1 MQLFRTSPEAGLKK
15 AEQALV
21 ATARRIEELEVDRR
35 TALLE
40 SDALEPVAAIDS
52 QIAKERAAAAT

>member
-15 AEQALV
+15 AAQALA

-35 TALLE
+35 MALLE